1 MRAPGVAAVFLFC
14 AAGAGLN
21 LAQEHTYLSG
31 LVLDPSEAR
40 IPGALVGVVNQETGF
55 RRMVETQSDG
65 SYRIVSLE
73 PGIYKITVRKLGFR
87 TLIRLGVAL
96 DSARPVRV
104 DFTLPVGNVEETITV
119 EGTADS
125 LDAAGATLAT
135 VVGREEFERLPLN
148 QRGLLSLLEFAPGI
162 TVTPATRGE
171 AGQFTVNGQRPNA
184 NYFSVDG
191 ASTNTGVSGGGL
203 PAQCTGGSLP
213 GMTAFGSL
221 HSLLSLEAA
230 EEFRVETSAQGAEFG
245 RLPGGLITLSSR
257 TGSNQFHGSLSQ
269 QFRHETL
276 AANDWFAN
284 RSGGGRGPLRLH
296 DFAATLGGP
305 ARRNRTFFFLAYQG
319 MRLRQPFAWR
329 MPVPS
334 QAERERAPD
343 WLRPLADL
351 FPQPNGPDLG
361 GGLAEWT
368 GRNHR
373 PSRLDTGSVRIDHA
387 LNPRLTLFG
396 RYNESPSFSEFGSH
410 QVARLDLSW
419 RSGTFG
425 MNLRG
430 GPGSV
435 VDVRLNA
442 SGAGARSSWRQP
454 GITSASACYL
464 GPVTAVLLGTVEC
477 DYLFRFSLTGASS
490 LVDGREGIRR
500 QGQLQASGTVDLT
513 RGAHRLRLGADYR
526 RLALSRWDTSP
537 SLSVIA
543 DSLDDVVERR
553 DLWIASAGP
562 VRARSRLTELSLF
575 ATDTWT
581 LASSLNATYG
591 LRWEH
596 SPAPVPNQPEYFLG
610 AGGGPAELLR
620 RALWRTRYANLAPRF
635 GLAQRL
641 GSGHTVLRAGAGLY
655 YDSSLSLAAD
665 LVNSGPLNMRQYGSG
680 RNAPFSTLMSYG
692 FLPDLRLPLVKHW
705 NASFEHAFAGRDLFS
720 VAYAGSAGRRLVRRE
735 MGGQGSTET
744 FWLAVATNHGSSNYH
759 GLQAQYRRR
768 LSRRLQGLVSYT
780 WSHSLDNSSS
790 DALLYWAGE
799 GVAGR
804 PDRASSDFD
813 VRHSLTA
820 AFSLEAGTASGHRGV
835 AALLRGWAV
844 DGILRA
850 RTGFPI
856 NLLVAEHYTGVALAN
871 AFRPDLVAGEP
882 VWISDAAAPGG
893 LRLNRAAF
901 RLAPAGVQGGLGRNA
916 ITGFGMTQ
924 LDLALRRH
932 FPLGAE
938 RSLELRIEAFNAL
951 NHPNF
956 ADPNGYLSSPL
967 FGQSL
972 SLLNLMLGT
981 GSPGSGL
988 APMLQTGGARSVQ
1001 AVLRFRF

>member
-1 MRAPGVAAVFLFC
+1 
-14 AAGAGLN
+14 
-21 LAQEHTYLSG
+21 
-31 LVLDPSEAR
+31 
-40 IPGALVGVVNQETGF
+40 
-55 RRMVETQSDG
+55 
-65 SYRIVSLE
+65 
-73 PGIYKITVRKLGFR
+73 
-87 TLIRLGVAL
+87 
-96 DSARPVRV
+96 
-104 DFTLPVGNVEETITV
+104 
-119 EGTADS
+119 
-125 LDAAGATLAT
+125 
-135 VVGREEFERLPLN
+135 
-148 QRGLLSLLEFAPGI
+148 
-162 TVTPATRGE
+162 
-171 AGQFTVNGQRPNA
+171 
-184 NYFSVDG
+184 
-191 ASTNTGVSGGGL
+191 
-203 PAQCTGGSLP
+203 
-213 GMTAFGSL
+213 
-221 HSLLSLEAA
+221 
-230 EEFRVETSAQGAEFG
+230 
-245 RLPGGLITLSSR
+245 
-257 TGSNQFHGSLSQ
+257 
-269 QFRHETL
+269 
-276 AANDWFAN
+276 
-284 RSGGGRGPLRLH
+284 
-296 DFAATLGGP
+296 
-305 ARRNRTFFFLAYQG
+305 
-319 MRLRQPFAWR
+319 
-329 MPVPS
+329 
-334 QAERERAPD
+334 
-343 WLRPLADL
+343 
-351 FPQPNGPDLG
+351 
-361 GGLAEWT
+361 
-368 GRNHR
+368 
-373 PSRLDTGSVRIDHA
+373 
-387 LNPRLTLFG
+387 
-396 RYNESPSFSEFGSH
+396 
-410 QVARLDLSW
+410 
-419 RSGTFG
+419 
-425 MNLRG
+425 
-430 GPGSV
+430 
-435 VDVRLNA
+435 
-442 SGAGARSSWRQP
+442 
-454 GITSASACYL
+454 
-464 GPVTAVLLGTVEC
+464 
-477 DYLFRFSLTGASS
+477 
-490 LVDGREGIRR
+490 
-500 QGQLQASGTVDLT
+500 
-513 RGAHRLRLGADYR
+513 
-526 RLALSRWDTSP
+526 
-537 SLSVIA
+537 
-543 DSLDDVVERR
+543 
-553 DLWIASAGP
+553 
-562 VRARSRLTELSLF
+562 
-575 ATDTWT
+575 
-581 LASSLNATYG
+581 
-591 LRWEH
+591 
-596 SPAPVPNQPEYFLG
+596 
-610 AGGGPAELLR
+610 
-620 RALWRTRYANLAPRF
+620 
-635 GLAQRL
+635 L

-680 RNAPFSTLMSYG
+680 RNAPFSPLMSYG
-692 FLPDLRLPLVKHW
+692 FLPALRLPLVKHW